1 MANIKLTWDVPTDVS
16 DIDTFE
22 VYVCDTV
29 NHKTTDAE
37 FQTSLDAIHAGTST
51 IGGENLVLVQDNI
64 ATNVAKIDSWT
75 TSMTGMH
82 HFVIA
87 AKNQGGY
94 KVGDGSSADS
104 AVATRNVT

>member
-1 MANIKLTWDVPTDVS
+1 MANIKLNWTNPTDVS

-22 VYVCDTV
+22 VYVCDTNV
-29 NHKTTDAE
+29 HKTTDAE

-51 IGGENLVLVQDNI
+51 VGGENLVLVQDNI
-64 ATNVAKIDSWT
+64 ATNVDEILSWT
-75 TSMTGMH
+75 TSMTGNH

-94 KVGDGSSADS
+94 KVGDGSSASS
-104 AVATRNVT
+104 AVFALPVS

>member
-1 MANIKLTWDVPTDVS
+1 MANINVTLAVPTDVS

-22 VYVCDTV
+22 VYVCYTV

-51 IGGENLVLVQDNI
+51 VGGENLVLVQDNI
-64 ATNVAKIDSWT
+64 ATNVTEIASWT

-94 KVGDGSSADS
+94 KVGDGSSASS
-104 AVATRNVT
+104 AVATQNVT

>member
-1 MANIKLTWDVPTDVS
+1 MANIKLTWDVPGDVS

-22 VYVCDTV
+22 VYVCDTNV
-29 NHKTTDAE
+29 HKTTDAE

-51 IGGENLVLVQDNI
+51 VGGENLVLVQDGI
-64 ATNVAKIDSWT
+64 ATNVDEILSWT

-94 KVGDGSSADS
+94 KVGDGSSASS
-104 AVATRNVT
+104 AVATQNVT

>member
-1 MANIKLTWDVPTDVS
+1 MANIKLTWDVPADVS

-22 VYVCDTV
+22 VYVCDTL

-51 IGGENLVLVQDNI
+51 VGGENLVLVQDNI
-64 ATNVAKIDSWT
+64 ATNVTEIASWT
-75 TSMTGMH
+75 TTMTGMH

-94 KVGDGSSADS
+94 KVGDGSSVDS
-104 AVATRNVT
+104 AVGTRNVT

>member
-1 MANIKLTWDVPTDVS
+1 MANIKLTWNAPTDVS

-29 NHKTTDAE
+29 NHKTTDAQ
-37 FQTSLDAIHAGTST
+37 FQASLDAIHAGTST
-51 IGGENLVLVQDNI
+51 VADENLILVQDEI
-64 ATNVAKIDSWT
+64 ATNVVEIASWT
-75 TSMTGMH
+75 TTMTGFH

-94 KVGDGSSADS
+94 KVGDGSSASS
-104 AVATRNVT
+104 AVFALNVE